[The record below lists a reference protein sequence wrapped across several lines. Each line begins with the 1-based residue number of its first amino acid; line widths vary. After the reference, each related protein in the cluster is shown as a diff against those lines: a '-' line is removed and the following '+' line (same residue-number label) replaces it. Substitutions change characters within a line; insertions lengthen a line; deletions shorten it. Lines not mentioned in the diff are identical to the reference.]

1 MGRKRSR
8 PGGAF
13 LQDDEDYR
21 PGSEPEEEGEEDD
34 DEEELAD
41 EDEDAEG
48 EEDGTED
55 EEVRSGA
62 CLDHTAM
69 IVGSVVYYA
78 CDMRMG

>member
-13 LQDDEDYR
+13 LQNDEDYT
-21 PGSEPEEEGEEDD
+21 PGSEPEEEVEEDD
-34 DEEELAD
+34 DEEELVD
-41 EDEDAEG
+41 EDEDVEA

-55 EEVRSGA
+55 EEVRPGA

-69 IVGSVVYYA
+69 IVGTVVY
-78 CDMRMG
+78 